1 MSARQ
6 QQIVLNAT
14 MNTDLSFVCS
24 NYLGACIGDS
34 DILEEIPVGT
44 TNDVGTYIFQN
55 DGTTQFL
62 NASGNNSRQFEFLGV
77 SSSEATQSFCMIDEN
92 GIKVNGNYIG
102 QTGATGQQGIQ
113 GPTGLQGPTGAT
125 GSTGSQGIQGPTG
138 QQGIQGN
145 NGTQGSTGPT
155 GATGIQGPTGS
166 SANASLWATF
176 PATQNVDISNQDI
189 DNVKDINITGVSSSI
204 YIDNTS
210 SSTTLVNLPNITIST
225 NVVIVFAS
233 AINQPPWNIV
243 GVGNPVQVN
252 QNTGNMIQGVTYYLT
267 ALSTQLGELT
277 LNPDGTGIIDG
288 SDLAGLPQPILA
300 WVNSSGPVVP
310 KTNVINGLTVTMT
323 NDTDVSVLSATD
335 LTFNG
340 ISVMGAGPTGA
351 SGIQGPTGPQGPT
364 GASFNIGVVL
374 QGAGTITPTISDN
387 GTTYIATANF
397 TISNAGLSGVPAG
410 FYIKVH
416 GSTTDRTIT
425 YNTSQTKTVH
435 TNTGSANAGEVIF
448 YWRGDVF
455 TAYN

>member
-1 MSARQ
+1 M
-6 QQIVLNAT
+6 
-14 MNTDLSFVCS
+14 
-24 NYLGACIGDS
+24 
-34 DILEEIPVGT
+34 
-44 TNDVGTYIFQN
+44 
-55 DGTTQFL
+55 
-62 NASGNNSRQFEFLGV
+62 
-77 SSSEATQSFCMIDEN
+77 
-92 GIKVNGNYIG
+92 
-102 QTGATGQQGIQ
+102 
-113 GPTGLQGPTGAT
+113 
-125 GSTGSQGIQGPTG
+125 
-138 QQGIQGN
+138 
-145 NGTQGSTGPT
+145 
-155 GATGIQGPTGS
+155 
-166 SANASLWATF
+166 
-176 PATQNVDISNQDI
+176 
-189 DNVKDINITGVSSSI
+189 SSSI

-225 NVVIVFAS
+225 NNVVVFAS

-243 GVGNPVQVN
+243 GAGNPVQVN
-252 QNTGNMIQGVTYYLT
+252 QNTANMIQGVTYYLT

-288 SDLAGLPQPILA
+288 SDLSGLPQPILA

-310 KTNVINGLTVTMT
+310 KTNVINGLTITMT

-364 GASFNIGVVL
+364 GASFNGVVL
-374 QGAGTITPTISDN
+374 QGAGTITPTISNN